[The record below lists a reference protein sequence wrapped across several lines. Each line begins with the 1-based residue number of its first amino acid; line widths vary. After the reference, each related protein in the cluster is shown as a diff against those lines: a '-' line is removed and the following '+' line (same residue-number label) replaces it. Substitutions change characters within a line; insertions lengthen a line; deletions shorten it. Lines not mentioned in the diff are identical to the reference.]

1 MTWLVLHCRKFTLV
15 SMWMIDWK
23 VLKKSSHV
31 GEVKALVQKKGPE
44 IIRING
50 HNEEEHIREVLGV

>member
-1 MTWLVLHCRKFTLV
+1 
-15 SMWMIDWK
+15 MWMIDWK

-50 HNEEEHIREVLGV
+50 HNEEEHIREVLGA